1 MILIALELRSVDLS
15 VSSCFTSRSDNFGEI
30 VSHTWPEVKISFP
43 FEICAFAVSKLTREF
58 VNKKVSN
65 TNRKTSKAAMLCPL
79 YSLKI
84 SIYKGKNWSQ
94 VTLEYRK
101 CKIREAFTWK
111 VLVKI
116 QFF

>member
-15 VSSCFTSRSDNFGEI
+15 VSSCFTSRSDNFEGI
-30 VSHTWPEVKISFP
+30 VSHTWPEVRISFP

-84 SIYKGKNWSQ
+84 SIYKGTIGVELLSSIENVKSER
-94 VTLEYRK
+94 LLHGK
-101 CKIREAFTWK
+101 C
-111 VLVKI
+111 
-116 QFF
+116 